1 MYPITNTKKAG
12 ARFVAAAVL
21 AMAAAACQ
29 SPDVVNVCNDRPEC
43 YRSDAP
49 SDGPRADTRPA
60 SDAPEGG
67 QPRNPLCGN
76 MGCLPGNWNACG
88 TPSPQPLTAAT
99 AMHQDDA
106 ASDATSE
113 TDVTVG
119 VDASS
124 DVTADAP
131 SDAGSSSDA
140 QGDSCRDAHSDGSS
154 PPTDVSLP
162 DAGTIDVSAPDVP
175 PVDDGSSPPTDD
187 AAPDGLPP
195 PTDASVPMDAGR
207 ADVRPDLG
215 TEEPPIVRA
224 CYINPGP
231 TGVTTECAPA
241 GTRDKGEPCNDSHEC
256 GPLFACVEAEN
267 KATCQ
272 EVSCSTPSCL
282 KWTYYREVPLR
293 ANGVTRSDLL
303 IPVCYPTDNCTLLA
317 QGQCAEGKVC
327 AVVGTFGDTN
337 CTEPGTAMAGESC
350 SDTHTCAEGLLCSK
364 VVGQCIKICRDN
376 PDSQDCPNGGICQAG
391 NLSLPSGFGVCVGQ
405 VDGG

>member
-12 ARFVAAAVL
+12 ARFVAAAML
-21 AMAAAACQ
+21 AMSGAACQ
-29 SPDVVNVCNDRPEC
+29 AADAVDSCNDRREC
-43 YRSDAP
+43 YRSDASP
-49 SDGPRADTRPA
+49 DGPRADTRPA
-60 SDAPEGG
+60 SDAADSG
-67 QPRNPLCGN
+67 QTRNPLCGN

-88 TPSPQPLTAAT
+88 APFPQPLTATMAVN
-99 AMHQDDA
+99 QDDA

-113 TDVTVG
+113 TDVIVE
-119 VDASS
+119 VDASN
-124 DVTADAP
+124 DVATDAQ
-131 SDAGSSSDA
+131 SDAGSSDA
-140 QGDSCRDAHSDGSS
+140 RGDSCRDVAHDDGSS
-154 PPTDVSLP
+154 PPADVSSP
-162 DAGTIDVSAPDVP
+162 DAGTIDASTPDVP
-175 PVDDGSSPPTDD
+175 PVDDGSTPPTDD
-187 AAPDGLPP
+187 ASPDAPPN
-195 PTDASVPMDAGR
+195 DASVPMDAGR
-207 ADVRPDLG
+207 DVRPDLG
-215 TEEPPIVRA
+215 TEEPPIARA

-231 TGVTTECAPA
+231 TGVTTECAPV

-282 KWTYYREVPLR
+282 KRTYYREVPLR

-317 QGQCAEGKVC
+317 PGQCPEGKVC

-337 CTEPGTAMAGESC
+337 CTEPGSAMAGEAC
-350 SDTHTCAEGLLCSK
+350 NDNHACAEGLLCSK